1 MKIEQL
7 ITTLQDRPGM
17 FVKEEK
23 IEYIYYLLLG
33 FCGAS
38 KNYNADNIEHK
49 FCYWFSKWLIM
60 WIEDNVNAEY
70 VPRTAYWYDD
80 IKTITKNEVTV
91 FFDLCEKFFDEYR
104 NKTGYF
110 SFRNNEDEE

>member
-7 ITTLQDRPGM
+7 ITTIQKRPGM

-38 KNYNADNIEHK
+38 KNYANDNIEQK
-49 FCYWFSKWLIM
+49 FCYWFGKWLII
-60 WIEDNVNAEY
+60 WIEDNVDAEY
-70 VPRTAYWYDD
+70 APQTAYWYDD
-80 IKTITKNEVTV
+80 IKRITKKGQNEVTI
-91 FFDLCEKFFDEYR
+91 FFDLCKSFFEDYK
-104 NKTGYF
+104 NKIGYF
-110 SFRNNEDEE
+110 SWRD